1 MDFLFDRA
9 FDCIPPK
16 VNRRAKP
23 WLVKHQNWEVLFW
36 LARTTPPN
44 VAHLLGLFSRENGYP
59 GCSFAHQNTKHS
71 TVLHGD
77 VVLGEWDGG
86 GGI

>member
-1 MDFLFDRA
+1 MDFLFQLA

-16 VNRRAKP
+16 VNCRAKP
-23 WLVKHQNWEVLFW
+23 WLAKHQNWGGTFPTK
-36 LARTTPPN
+36 R
-44 VAHLLGLFSRENGYP
+44 
-59 GCSFAHQNTKHS
+59 CSFAHQNTKHS